1 MKWYTRTM
9 SKAVLCDVDDTI
21 AETQRLLIEYIN
33 GKLGTDYRFEEMD
46 RRYREDLD
54 DETRQWTEAVW
65 DTLKR
70 PDVMQRMEPSEGAL
84 EAMEDLARIGFEPHI
99 VTARK
104 EILFEATKNWL
115 KNHGFDE
122 YYKYMHP
129 RQPGESGVEFKIRV
143 AREVGFVAGFDDTY
157 EVAVALAEHI
167 PTIYL
172 IDKPWNRGV
181 ECPLPS
187 NVVRVESFDY
197 GVTKL
202 IMEHCRKS
210 IL

>member
-1 MKWYTRTM
+1 M
-9 SKAVLCDVDDTI
+9 SKAVLIDVDDTI
-21 AETQRLLIEYIN
+21 AETQRLLIEHIN
-33 GKLGTDYRFEEMD
+33 SQLGADYRFEEMD

-54 DETRQWTEAVW
+54 DDTRQWTEAVW

-70 PDVMQRMEPSEGAL
+70 PDVMQQMLPSEGAL
-84 EAMEDLARIGFEPHI
+84 QAMEDLTVIGFEPHI

-115 KNHGFDE
+115 KTYGFDE
-122 YYKYMHP
+122 YYKFIHP
-129 RQPGESGVEFKIRV
+129 RQPDESGVEFKIRI
-143 AREVGFVAGFDDTY
+143 AREVEFVAGFDDTY

-167 PTIYL
+167 PTMYL
-172 IDKPWNRGV
+172 IDKPWNRGDD
-181 ECPLPS
+181 CPLPD

-202 IMEHCRKS
+202 VMDWCRAS